1 MSTNT
6 ITTEGAIWKQ
16 ILRLFF
22 PILLGTFF
30 QQLYNT
36 VDSVIVGHFLGKE
49 ALASVGGG
57 SALIVNLLVGF
68 FVGISSGATVIISQF
83 FGASDMHKM
92 QRAVSTA
99 IWLAIVGGATLM
111 IIGFASAEVLLH
123 LIGTPEELIG
133 LSKTYINWYYT
144 GMIFMLVYNI
154 GSGIFRAIGDTRRPL
169 YFLIIG
175 CISNIFFDL
184 LFIPVLKLG
193 VAGAAIAT
201 VLSQGIAMYFVL
213 QGLRKRKNLFDL
225 SLRKLHFDPVM
236 LKSMIYIGVPAG
248 IQAIMYSLSNLII
261 QSKIN
266 FFGTNTIAAYS
277 AYGKLD
283 SMLWMILSAFGV
295 SITVFSGQ
303 NSGAKLYKRVYRGA
317 WTCLGMAAV
326 STLILCGV
334 LWTAGKY
341 LFYIFT
347 SDPEVIAAGLDMLHF
362 LLPYYMTY
370 VCIEVFSGVI
380 IGTGCSV
387 VPMIITLGGIC
398 LARVLWITF
407 VFPLSP
413 QVHTVLF
420 SYPATWTL
428 TSVLF
433 LFYYKFGGWRKGF
446 SQDTAE
452 GIASATTSH

>member
-295 SITVFSGQ
+295 
-303 NSGAKLYKRVYRGA
+303 
-317 WTCLGMAAV
+317 
-326 STLILCGV
+326 
-334 LWTAGKY
+334 
-341 LFYIFT
+341 
-347 SDPEVIAAGLDMLHF
+347 
-362 LLPYYMTY
+362 
-370 VCIEVFSGVI
+370 
-380 IGTGCSV
+380 
-387 VPMIITLGGIC
+387 
-398 LARVLWITF
+398 
-407 VFPLSP
+407 
-413 QVHTVLF
+413 
-420 SYPATWTL
+420 
-428 TSVLF
+428 
-433 LFYYKFGGWRKGF
+433 
-446 SQDTAE
+446 
-452 GIASATTSH
+452 